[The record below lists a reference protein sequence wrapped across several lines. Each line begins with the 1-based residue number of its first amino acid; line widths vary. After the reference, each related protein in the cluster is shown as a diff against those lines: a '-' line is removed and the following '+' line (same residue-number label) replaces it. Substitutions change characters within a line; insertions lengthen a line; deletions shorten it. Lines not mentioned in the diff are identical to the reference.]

1 MWLGWWLLA
10 AGAARSAEV
19 RYSEVRRQAVELSKP
34 PHYSTPEHQLPLRC
48 VCLILCLS
56 CARLSRASIACR
68 HCRWRRGVIIH
79 LPSSRRVLASKFRDV
94 LQPLKTVTNDFY
106 RTLPLAGYDVV
117 TRTAVLT
124 SVAQAADEMVHSDA
138 EIVAGAQCIT
148 QKRPD
153 NWVRNGEKV
162 RELRLSPERLSP

>member
-1 MWLGWWLLA
+1 MEGSLGDHAPSLL
-10 AGAARSAEV
+10 
-19 RYSEVRRQAVELSKP
+19 
-34 PHYSTPEHQLPLRC
+34 
-48 VCLILCLS
+48 
-56 CARLSRASIACR
+56 
-68 HCRWRRGVIIH
+68 
-79 LPSSRRVLASKFRDV
+79 SRRVLASKFRDV

-138 EIVAGAQCIT
+138 EIVEGAQCIT

-162 RELRLSPERLSP
+162 RELRLSPERLCGYHPNASHPKRAQAIRSLKPSTPHRA

>member
-1 MWLGWWLLA
+1 MSHPVPLVCETVPREHRVPALPMA
-10 AGAARSAEV
+10 QGAV
-19 RYSEVRRQAVELSKP
+19 
-34 PHYSTPEHQLPLRC
+34 
-48 VCLILCLS
+48 
-56 CARLSRASIACR
+56 
-68 HCRWRRGVIIH
+68 WVIMH

-138 EIVAGAQCIT
+138 EIVEGAQCIT

-162 RELRLSPERLSP
+162 RELRLSPERLSPSTRTSDPKPQTVDVSPRTSDPKPYPDPEPQA